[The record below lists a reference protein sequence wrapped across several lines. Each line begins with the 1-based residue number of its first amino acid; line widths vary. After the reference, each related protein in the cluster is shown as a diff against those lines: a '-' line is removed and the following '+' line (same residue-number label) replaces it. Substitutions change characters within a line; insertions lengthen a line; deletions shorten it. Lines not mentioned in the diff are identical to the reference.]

1 MRSLVYSEA
10 THTNKTTQYTRIRN
24 KLLKLRVHCVSDRIY
39 NVRHLT
45 ELDRILGVKKYIK

>member
-1 MRSLVYSEA
+1 MHSIVYSEA